1 MEMAAMYYENRMTA
15 DWTYDIA
22 SLEHGRLPDSHR
34 CHYLSSRQLIQQWA
48 DNSAGVSAI
57 SVFVRR
63 MPDRVLSRD
72 DAIDDIGGG
81 VMGFRILRGS
91 DGIAVSGGSV
101 FEETDHLLL
110 THDFQITQANK

>member
-1 MEMAAMYYENRMTA
+1 M
-15 DWTYDIA
+15 
-22 SLEHGRLPDSHR
+22 L
-34 CHYLSSRQLIQQWA
+34 
-48 DNSAGVSAI
+48 SAI

-81 VMGFRILRGS
+81 VMGFGIRRGS

-101 FEETDHLLL
+101 FEETEDLLL